1 MATGS
6 LTMNRSSFERL
17 IHSQLKQ
24 GKALLQRNIAEDTT
38 TVINRGRCILRAQ
51 EYEEDELNLFRSD
64 FKKWDAFNGDL
75 LSRAFDG
82 INSPY
87 SYYREYGRIGDPYNI
102 LGEDSVKEIKHQVSE
117 KITYLESI
125 IDRLPIIPSDEMKEF
140 STPMNVLNNKQNSNI
155 TNNVFIVHGHDTG
168 LKNEVARF
176 ITELGYSPI
185 ILHEQ
190 PSSGK
195 TIIEKIESYTD
206 VCFAIVLYTPCDMGA
221 INGASDFK
229 PRARQNVV
237 FEHGFLSGKIGR
249 ERVCALIKDD
259 VEKPGDMDGIVY
271 VTYDT
276 RGAWKKDIAREMEA
290 IGLDINY
297 KALLK

>member
-1 MATGS
+1 MASGS

-17 IHSQLKQ
+17 IYSQLEQ
-24 GKALLQRNIAEDTT
+24 GKALLQRNIAEDITT
-38 TVINRGRCILRAQ
+38 FINRGCIVRTK
-51 EYEEDELNLFRSD
+51 EYEEEEVNKLKSD
-64 FKKWDAFNGDL
+64 FRKWDAFNGEL
-75 LSRAFDG
+75 LSRAFNE

-87 SYYREYGRIGDPYNI
+87 SYYREYGRTGDPNNL
-102 LGEDSVKEIKHQVSE
+102 LGEDSVKEIKNLVSE

-125 IDRLPIIPSDEMKEF
+125 LDRLPLISSDEVKEIG
-140 STPMNVLNNKQNSNI
+140 TPLNMLNNIQKSNI
-155 TNNVFIVHGHDTG
+155 TNNVFIVHGHDAG

-190 PSSGK
+190 PNNGK

-221 INGASDFK
+221 VNGASEYK

-276 RGAWKKDIAREMEA
+276 HGAWKKDIAREMDA

>member
-1 MATGS
+1 MAIGALIMDS
-6 LTMNRSSFERL
+6 SSFERL
-17 IHSQLKQ
+17 ITSQLEQ
-24 GKALLQRNIAEDTT
+24 GKALLQRDIAVDTT
-38 TVINRGRCILRAQ
+38 TVINRSAGYLFRTKN
-51 EYEEDELNLFRSD
+51 YDEEEVERYRSD
-64 FKKWDAFNGDL
+64 FKKWDAFNGEL
-75 LSRAFDG
+75 LCRAFDE
-82 INSPY
+82 NQSTQ
-87 SYYREYGRIGDPYNI
+87 SYYCEYGRTGNPNQ
-102 LGEDSVKEIKHQVSE
+102 LFGEDLATEIKHQVSE
-117 KITYLESI
+117 KITYLDSLLV
-125 IDRLPIIPSDEMKEF
+125 RLPIIPRVEPKEND
-140 STPMNVLNNKQNSNI
+140 SKMTAKINNLS
-155 TNNVFIVHGHDTG
+155 NNVFIVHGHDIG
-168 LKNEVARF
+168 LKSEIARF

-190 PSSGK
+190 PSGGK

-221 INGASDFK
+221 VNGTSDFK

-290 IGLDINY
+290 VGLDMNY

>member
-1 MATGS
+1 MAIGS
-6 LTMNRSSFERL
+6 LTMNRSSFEKL
-17 IHSQLKQ
+17 IHSQIEQ

-38 TVINRGRCILRAQ
+38 TVISRGRYILRTK

-64 FKKWDAFNGDL
+64 LKKWDAFNGDL
-75 LSRAFDG
+75 LSRAFSE

-87 SYYREYGRIGDPYNI
+87 SYYREYSRTGDPNNL
-102 LGEDSVKEIKHQVSE
+102 LGEDSVKEIKHQVAE

-125 IDRLPIIPSDEMKEF
+125 LERLPLIPSDEVKEI
-140 STPMNVLNNKQNSNI
+140 STPMNMLNNKQNSNI
-155 TNNVFIVHGHDTG
+155 TNNIFIVHGHDTG
-168 LKNEVARF
+168 LTNEVARF
-176 ITELGYSPI
+176 VTELGYSPI
-185 ILHEQ
+185 ILREQ

-206 VCFAIVLYTPCDMGA
+206 VCFAIVLYTPCDIGA
-221 INGASDFK
+221 VKDSSDFK

-249 ERVCALIKDD
+249 ERVCALIKED
-259 VEKPGDMDGIVY
+259 VEKPGDIDGIVY
-271 VTYDT
+271 VTYDS